1 MEHTKEKLSALVREM
16 QTATTY
22 NKGVYILNIEF
33 FLDKYSNEMFRAG
46 AFFYILVETG
56 TAEFVVDCHSY
67 IVGKGDML
75 LVAPRMSIEL
85 MKKSSDFGTCGLCL
99 EPFFFDSLS
108 IGNYVYKRLYNSS
121 HTTYV
126 LRLED
131 SDTGHIRKTL
141 DLMSHYLTSDHP
153 AEMAGSLV
161 NFLLLQITEIFHS
174 QNVHPAG
181 RVRRSD
187 ALFRLFRKLLAENY
201 RKEHE
206 LQFYAD
212 SLHISQT
219 YLSRVIRQVSGKTV
233 NNYIAEALYTDAR
246 RLLVFTDLTVKEIAE
261 QLGFSDQSSFGKFFK
276 RNQRHL
282 LQTFV
287 TNIKNSTTC
296 KSGCCTIYAQ
306 IGE

>member
-1 MEHTKEKLSALVREM
+1 MEHQKEKLSALVREM
-16 QTATTY
+16 TTATTY

-276 RNQRHL
+276 
-282 LQTFV
+282 
-287 TNIKNSTTC
+287 K
-296 KSGCCTIYAQ
+296 KSETSPANFRDEYKKLHNL
-306 IGE
+306 

>member
-33 FLDKYSNEMFRAG
+33 FLDKYNNEMFRAG

-56 TAEFVVDCHSY
+56 TAEFVIDCHSY
-67 IVGKGDML
+67 IIGKGDML

-85 MKKSSDFGTCGLCL
+85 MKKSSDFGTCGLCM

-108 IGNYVYKRLYNSS
+108 IGNYVYKQLYNSS

-212 SLHISQT
+212 SLHVSQT

-246 RLLVFTDLTVKEIAE
+246 RLLVFTDLTVKEISE

-276 RNQRHL
+276 
-282 LQTFV
+282 
-287 TNIKNSTTC
+287 K
-296 KSGCCTIYAQ
+296 KSETSPANFRDEYKKLHNL
-306 IGE
+306 

>member
-1 MEHTKEKLSALVREM
+1 MEHAKETLSTLVREM
-16 QTATTY
+16 QTVTTY

-67 IVGKGDML
+67 IVGKEDML
-75 LVAPRMSIEL
+75 LVAPRMSVKL
-85 MKKSSDFGTCGLCL
+85 MKKSSDFGTCGLCM

-131 SDTGHIRKTL
+131 SDTVHIRKTL

-181 RVRRSD
+181 RVKHSD

-219 YLSRVIRQVSGKTV
+219 YLSRVIRQISGKTV

-276 RNQRHL
+276 
-282 LQTFV
+282 
-287 TNIKNSTTC
+287 K
-296 KSGCCTIYAQ
+296 KSETSPANFRDEYKKLHNL
-306 IGE
+306 

>member
-1 MEHTKEKLSALVREM
+1 MEHTKETLSTLVREM
-16 QTATTY
+16 QTVTTY
-22 NKGVYILNIEF
+22 NKGVYILDIEF

-46 AFFYILVETG
+46 ACFYILVETG

-276 RNQRHL
+276 
-282 LQTFV
+282 
-287 TNIKNSTTC
+287 K
-296 KSGCCTIYAQ
+296 KSETSPANFRDEYKKLHNL
-306 IGE
+306 

>member
-33 FLDKYSNEMFRAG
+33 FLDKYNNEMFRAG

-75 LVAPRMSIEL
+75 LVAPRMSVKL
-85 MKKSSDFGTCGLCL
+85 MKKSSDFGTCGLCM

-108 IGNYVYKRLYNSS
+108 IGNYVYKQLYNSS

-131 SDTGHIRKTL
+131 SDTVHIRKTL

-181 RVRRSD
+181 RVKHSD

-219 YLSRVIRQVSGKTV
+219 YLSRVIRQISGKTV

-276 RNQRHL
+276 
-282 LQTFV
+282 
-287 TNIKNSTTC
+287 K
-296 KSGCCTIYAQ
+296 KSETSPANFRDEYKKLHNL
-306 IGE
+306 

>member
-1 MEHTKEKLSALVREM
+1 MEHAKETLSTLVREM
-16 QTATTY
+16 QTVTTY

-75 LVAPRMSIEL
+75 LVAPRMSVKL
-85 MKKSSDFGTCGLCL
+85 MKKSSDFGTCGLCM

-108 IGNYVYKRLYNSS
+108 IGSYVYKRLYNSS
-121 HTTYV
+121 NTTYV

-131 SDTGHIRKTL
+131 SDTVHIRKTL

-181 RVRRSD
+181 RVKHSD

-219 YLSRVIRQVSGKTV
+219 YLSRVIRQISGKTV

-276 RNQRHL
+276 
-282 LQTFV
+282 
-287 TNIKNSTTC
+287 K
-296 KSGCCTIYAQ
+296 KSETSPANFRDEYKKLHNL
-306 IGE
+306 

>member
-1 MEHTKEKLSALVREM
+1 MEHTKETLSTLVREM

-181 RVRRSD
+181 RVKHSD

-219 YLSRVIRQVSGKTV
+219 YLSRVIRQISGKTV

-276 RNQRHL
+276 
-282 LQTFV
+282 
-287 TNIKNSTTC
+287 K
-296 KSGCCTIYAQ
+296 KSETSPANFRDEYKKLHNL
-306 IGE
+306 

>member
-206 LQFYAD
+206 LKFYAD

-276 RNQRHL
+276 
-282 LQTFV
+282 
-287 TNIKNSTTC
+287 K
-296 KSGCCTIYAQ
+296 KSETSPANFRDEYKKLHNL
-306 IGE
+306 

>member
-1 MEHTKEKLSALVREM
+1 MEHTKEKLSALAREM

-276 RNQRHL
+276 
-282 LQTFV
+282 
-287 TNIKNSTTC
+287 K
-296 KSGCCTIYAQ
+296 KSETSPANFRDEYKKLHNL
-306 IGE
+306 

>member
-1 MEHTKEKLSALVREM
+1 MEHTKETLSTLVREM
-16 QTATTY
+16 QTVTTY

-33 FLDKYSNEMFRAG
+33 FLDKYSNEMVRAG

-56 TAEFVVDCHSY
+56 TAEFVIDCHSY
-67 IVGKGDML
+67 IIGKGDML
-75 LVAPRMSIEL
+75 LVAPRMSVKL
-85 MKKSSDFGTCGLCL
+85 MKKSSDFGTCGLCM

-131 SDTGHIRKTL
+131 SDTVHIRKTL

-181 RVRRSD
+181 RVKHSD

-219 YLSRVIRQVSGKTV
+219 YLSRVIRQISGKTV

-276 RNQRHL
+276 
-282 LQTFV
+282 
-287 TNIKNSTTC
+287 K
-296 KSGCCTIYAQ
+296 KSETSPANFRDEYKKLHNL
-306 IGE
+306 

>member
-1 MEHTKEKLSALVREM
+1 MEHAKETLSTLVREM
-16 QTATTY
+16 QKVTTY

-75 LVAPRMSIEL
+75 LVAPRMSVKL
-85 MKKSSDFGTCGLCL
+85 MKKSSDFGTCGLCM

-108 IGNYVYKRLYNSS
+108 IGSYVYKRLYNSS

-131 SDTGHIRKTL
+131 SDTVHIRKTL

-181 RVRRSD
+181 RVKHSD

-219 YLSRVIRQVSGKTV
+219 YLSRVIRQISGKTV

-276 RNQRHL
+276 
-282 LQTFV
+282 
-287 TNIKNSTTC
+287 K
-296 KSGCCTIYAQ
+296 KSETSPANFRDEYKKLHNL
-306 IGE
+306 

>member
-1 MEHTKEKLSALVREM
+1 MCIRDRVREM

-261 QLGFSDQSSFGKFFK
+261 QLGFSDQSSFGKVFK
-276 RNQRHL
+276 
-282 LQTFV
+282 
-287 TNIKNSTTC
+287 K
-296 KSGCCTIYAQ
+296 KSETSPANFRDEYKKLHNL
-306 IGE
+306 

>member
-1 MEHTKEKLSALVREM
+1 MEHAKETLSTLVREM
-16 QTATTY
+16 QTVTTY

-75 LVAPRMSIEL
+75 LVAPRMSVKL
-85 MKKSSDFGTCGLCL
+85 MKKSSDFGTCGLCM

-131 SDTGHIRKTL
+131 SDTVHIRKTL

-174 QNVHPAG
+174 QSVHPAG
-181 RVRRSD
+181 RVKHSD

-219 YLSRVIRQVSGKTV
+219 YLSRVIRQISGKTV

-276 RNQRHL
+276 
-282 LQTFV
+282 
-287 TNIKNSTTC
+287 K
-296 KSGCCTIYAQ
+296 KSETSPANFRDEYKKLHNL
-306 IGE
+306 

>member
-276 RNQRHL
+276 
-282 LQTFV
+282 
-287 TNIKNSTTC
+287 K
-296 KSGCCTIYAQ
+296 KSETSPANFRDEYKKLHNL
-306 IGE
+306 

>member
-1 MEHTKEKLSALVREM
+1 MEHTKETLSTLVREM
-16 QTATTY
+16 QTVTTY

-56 TAEFVVDCHSY
+56 TAEFVIDCHSY
-67 IVGKGDML
+67 IIGKGDML
-75 LVAPRMSIEL
+75 LVAPRMSVKL

-276 RNQRHL
+276 
-282 LQTFV
+282 
-287 TNIKNSTTC
+287 K
-296 KSGCCTIYAQ
+296 KSETSPANFRDEYKKLHNL
-306 IGE
+306 

>member
-1 MEHTKEKLSALVREM
+1 MEHAKETLSTLVREM
-16 QTATTY
+16 QTVTTY

-276 RNQRHL
+276 
-282 LQTFV
+282 
-287 TNIKNSTTC
+287 K
-296 KSGCCTIYAQ
+296 KSETSPANFRDEYKKLHNL
-306 IGE
+306 

>member
-1 MEHTKEKLSALVREM
+1 MEHTKETLSTLVREM
-16 QTATTY
+16 QTVTTY

-56 TAEFVVDCHSY
+56 TAEFVIDCHSY
-67 IVGKGDML
+67 IIGKGDML
-75 LVAPRMSIEL
+75 LVAPRMSVKL
-85 MKKSSDFGTCGLCL
+85 MKKSSGFGTCGLCM

-131 SDTGHIRKTL
+131 SDTVHIRKTL

-181 RVRRSD
+181 RVKHSD

-219 YLSRVIRQVSGKTV
+219 YLSRVIRQISGKTV

-276 RNQRHL
+276 
-282 LQTFV
+282 
-287 TNIKNSTTC
+287 K
-296 KSGCCTIYAQ
+296 KSETSPANFRDEYKKLHNL
-306 IGE
+306 

>member
-233 NNYIAEALYTDAR
+233 NNYIAEVLYTDAR

-276 RNQRHL
+276 
-282 LQTFV
+282 
-287 TNIKNSTTC
+287 K
-296 KSGCCTIYAQ
+296 KSETSPANFRDEYKKLHNL
-306 IGE
+306 

>member
-1 MEHTKEKLSALVREM
+1 MEHAKETLSTLVREM
-16 QTATTY
+16 QTVTTY

-75 LVAPRMSIEL
+75 LVAPRMSVKL
-85 MKKSSDFGTCGLCL
+85 FQKSSDFGTCGLCM

-108 IGNYVYKRLYNSS
+108 IGSYVYKRLYNSS

-131 SDTGHIRKTL
+131 SDTVHIRKTL

-181 RVRRSD
+181 RVKHSD

-219 YLSRVIRQVSGKTV
+219 YLSRVIRQISGKTV

-276 RNQRHL
+276 
-282 LQTFV
+282 
-287 TNIKNSTTC
+287 K
-296 KSGCCTIYAQ
+296 KSETSPANFRDEYKKLHNL
-306 IGE
+306 

>member
-1 MEHTKEKLSALVREM
+1 MEHTKETLSTLVREM
-16 QTATTY
+16 QTVTTY

-56 TAEFVVDCHSY
+56 TAEFVIDCHSY
-67 IVGKGDML
+67 IIGKGDML
-75 LVAPRMSIEL
+75 LVAPRMSVKL
-85 MKKSSDFGTCGLCL
+85 MKKSSDFGTCGLCM

-108 IGNYVYKRLYNSS
+108 IGNYVYRRLYNSS

-131 SDTGHIRKTL
+131 SDTVHIRKTL

-181 RVRRSD
+181 RVKHSD

-219 YLSRVIRQVSGKTV
+219 YLSRVIRQISGKTV

-276 RNQRHL
+276 
-282 LQTFV
+282 
-287 TNIKNSTTC
+287 K
-296 KSGCCTIYAQ
+296 KSETSPANFRDEYKKLHNL
-306 IGE
+306 

>member
-99 EPFFFDSLS
+99 EPFFCDSLS

-276 RNQRHL
+276 
-282 LQTFV
+282 
-287 TNIKNSTTC
+287 K
-296 KSGCCTIYAQ
+296 KSETSPANFRDEYKKLHNL
-306 IGE
+306 

>member
-33 FLDKYSNEMFRAG
+33 FLDKYNNEMFRAG

-85 MKKSSDFGTCGLCL
+85 MKKSSDFGTCGLCM

-108 IGNYVYKRLYNSS
+108 IGNYVYKQLYNSS

-161 NFLLLQITEIFHS
+161 NSLLLQITEIFHS

-212 SLHISQT
+212 SLHVSQT

-246 RLLVFTDLTVKEIAE
+246 RLLVFTDLTVKEISE

-276 RNQRHL
+276 
-282 LQTFV
+282 
-287 TNIKNSTTC
+287 K
-296 KSGCCTIYAQ
+296 KSETSPANFRDEYKKLHNL
-306 IGE
+306 

>member
-67 IVGKGDML
+67 IVGKGDMF

-276 RNQRHL
+276 
-282 LQTFV
+282 
-287 TNIKNSTTC
+287 K
-296 KSGCCTIYAQ
+296 KSETSPANFRDEYKKLHNL
-306 IGE
+306 

>member
-33 FLDKYSNEMFRAG
+33 FLDKYNNEMFRAG

-212 SLHISQT
+212 SLHVSQT

-246 RLLVFTDLTVKEIAE
+246 RLLVFTDLTVKEISE

-276 RNQRHL
+276 
-282 LQTFV
+282 
-287 TNIKNSTTC
+287 K
-296 KSGCCTIYAQ
+296 KSETSPANFRDEYKKLHNL
-306 IGE
+306 

>member
-1 MEHTKEKLSALVREM
+1 MEHAKETLSTLVREM
-16 QTATTY
+16 QTVTTY

-75 LVAPRMSIEL
+75 LVAPRMSVKL
-85 MKKSSDFGTCGLCL
+85 MKKSSDFGTCGLCM

-131 SDTGHIRKTL
+131 SDTVHIRKTL

-181 RVRRSD
+181 RVKHSD

-219 YLSRVIRQVSGKTV
+219 YQSRVIRQISGKTV

-276 RNQRHL
+276 
-282 LQTFV
+282 
-287 TNIKNSTTC
+287 K
-296 KSGCCTIYAQ
+296 KSETSPANFRDEYKKLHNL
-306 IGE
+306 

>member
-1 MEHTKEKLSALVREM
+1 M
-16 QTATTY
+16 QTVTTY

-67 IVGKGDML
+67 IVGKRDML
-75 LVAPRMSIEL
+75 LVAPRMSVKL
-85 MKKSSDFGTCGLCL
+85 MKKSSDFGTCGLCM

-131 SDTGHIRKTL
+131 SDTVHIHKTL

-181 RVRRSD
+181 RVKHSD

-219 YLSRVIRQVSGKTV
+219 YLSRVIRQISGKTV

-276 RNQRHL
+276 
-282 LQTFV
+282 
-287 TNIKNSTTC
+287 K
-296 KSGCCTIYAQ
+296 KSETSPANFRDEYKKLHNL
-306 IGE
+306 

>member
-1 MEHTKEKLSALVREM
+1 MEHTKETLSTLVREM
-16 QTATTY
+16 QTVTTY

-56 TAEFVVDCHSY
+56 TAEFVIDCHSY
-67 IVGKGDML
+67 IIGKGDML
-75 LVAPRMSIEL
+75 LVAPRMSVKL
-85 MKKSSDFGTCGLCL
+85 MKKSSDFGTCGLCM

-131 SDTGHIRKTL
+131 SDTVHIRKTL

-181 RVRRSD
+181 RVKHSD

-219 YLSRVIRQVSGKTV
+219 YLSRVIRQISGKTV

-276 RNQRHL
+276 
-282 LQTFV
+282 
-287 TNIKNSTTC
+287 K
-296 KSGCCTIYAQ
+296 KSETSHANFRDEYKKLHNL
-306 IGE
+306 

>member
-33 FLDKYSNEMFRAG
+33 FLDKYNNEMFRAG

-75 LVAPRMSIEL
+75 LVSPRMSIEL
-85 MKKSSDFGTCGLCL
+85 MKKSSDFGTCGLCM

-108 IGNYVYKRLYNSS
+108 IGNYVYKQLYNSS

-212 SLHISQT
+212 SLHVSQT

-246 RLLVFTDLTVKEIAE
+246 RLLVFTDLTVKEISE

-276 RNQRHL
+276 
-282 LQTFV
+282 
-287 TNIKNSTTC
+287 K
-296 KSGCCTIYAQ
+296 KSETSPANFRDEYKKLHNL
-306 IGE
+306 

>member
-1 MEHTKEKLSALVREM
+1 MEHTKETLSTLVREM
-16 QTATTY
+16 QTVTTY

-56 TAEFVVDCHSY
+56 TAEFVIDCHSY
-67 IVGKGDML
+67 IIGKGDML
-75 LVAPRMSIEL
+75 LVAPRMSVKL
-85 MKKSSDFGTCGLCL
+85 MKKSSDFGTCGLCM

-131 SDTGHIRKTL
+131 SDTVHIRKTL

-161 NFLLLQITEIFHS
+161 NFLLLQITQIFHS

-181 RVRRSD
+181 RVKHSD

-219 YLSRVIRQVSGKTV
+219 YLSRVIRQISGKTV

-276 RNQRHL
+276 
-282 LQTFV
+282 
-287 TNIKNSTTC
+287 K
-296 KSGCCTIYAQ
+296 KSETSPANFRDEYKKLHNL
-306 IGE
+306 

>member
-1 MEHTKEKLSALVREM
+1 MEHTKETLSTLVREM
-16 QTATTY
+16 QTVTTY

-56 TAEFVVDCHSY
+56 TAEFVIDCHSY
-67 IVGKGDML
+67 IIGKGDML
-75 LVAPRMSIEL
+75 LVAPRMSVKL
-85 MKKSSDFGTCGLCL
+85 MKKSSDFGTCGLCM

-131 SDTGHIRKTL
+131 SDTVHIRKTL

-181 RVRRSD
+181 RVKHSD

-219 YLSRVIRQVSGKTV
+219 YLSRVIGQISGKTV

-276 RNQRHL
+276 
-282 LQTFV
+282 
-287 TNIKNSTTC
+287 K
-296 KSGCCTIYAQ
+296 KSETSPANFRDEYKKLHNL
-306 IGE
+306 

>member
-1 MEHTKEKLSALVREM
+1 MEHAKETLSTLVREM
-16 QTATTY
+16 QTVTTY

-75 LVAPRMSIEL
+75 LVAPRMSVKL
-85 MKKSSDFGTCGLCL
+85 MKKSSDFGTCGLCM

-131 SDTGHIRKTL
+131 SDTVHIRKTL
-141 DLMSHYLTSDHP
+141 DLMSHYLTSNHP

-161 NFLLLQITEIFHS
+161 NCLLLQITEIFHS

-181 RVRRSD
+181 RVKHSD

-219 YLSRVIRQVSGKTV
+219 YLSRVIRQISGKTV

-276 RNQRHL
+276 
-282 LQTFV
+282 
-287 TNIKNSTTC
+287 K
-296 KSGCCTIYAQ
+296 KSETSPANFRDEYKKLHNL
-306 IGE
+306 

>member
-1 MEHTKEKLSALVREM
+1 M
-16 QTATTY
+16 QTVTTY

-75 LVAPRMSIEL
+75 LVAPRMSVKL
-85 MKKSSDFGTCGLCL
+85 MKKSSDFGTCGLCM

-131 SDTGHIRKTL
+131 SDTVHIRKTL

-181 RVRRSD
+181 RVKHSD

-219 YLSRVIRQVSGKTV
+219 YLSRVIRQISGKTV

-246 RLLVFTDLTVKEIAE
+246 RLLVFTDLTAKEIAE

-276 RNQRHL
+276 
-282 LQTFV
+282 
-287 TNIKNSTTC
+287 K
-296 KSGCCTIYAQ
+296 KSETSPANFRDEYKKLHNL
-306 IGE
+306 

>member
-33 FLDKYSNEMFRAG
+33 FLDKYNNEMFRAG

-85 MKKSSDFGTCGLCL
+85 MRKSSDFGTCGLCM

-212 SLHISQT
+212 SLHVSQT

-276 RNQRHL
+276 
-282 LQTFV
+282 
-287 TNIKNSTTC
+287 K
-296 KSGCCTIYAQ
+296 KSETSPANFRDEYKKLHNL
-306 IGE
+306 

>member
-1 MEHTKEKLSALVREM
+1 MEHTKETLSTLVREM
-16 QTATTY
+16 QTVTTY
-22 NKGVYILNIEF
+22 NKGVYILDIEF

-56 TAEFVVDCHSY
+56 TTEFVVDCHSY

-75 LVAPRMSIEL
+75 LVAPRMSVKL
-85 MKKSSDFGTCGLCL
+85 MKKSSDFGTCGLCM

-131 SDTGHIRKTL
+131 SDTVHIRKTL

-181 RVRRSD
+181 RVKHSD

-219 YLSRVIRQVSGKTV
+219 YLSRVIRQISGKTV

-276 RNQRHL
+276 
-282 LQTFV
+282 
-287 TNIKNSTTC
+287 K
-296 KSGCCTIYAQ
+296 KSETSPANFRDEYKKLHNL
-306 IGE
+306 

>member
-141 DLMSHYLTSDHP
+141 DLLPHYLTSDHP

-276 RNQRHL
+276 
-282 LQTFV
+282 
-287 TNIKNSTTC
+287 K
-296 KSGCCTIYAQ
+296 KSETSPANFRDEYKKLHNL
-306 IGE
+306 

>member
-1 MEHTKEKLSALVREM
+1 M
-16 QTATTY
+16 QTVTTY

-56 TAEFVVDCHSY
+56 TAEFVIDCHSY
-67 IVGKGDML
+67 IIGKGDML
-75 LVAPRMSIEL
+75 LVAPRMSVKL
-85 MKKSSDFGTCGLCL
+85 MKKSSDFGTCGLCM

-181 RVRRSD
+181 RVKHSD

-219 YLSRVIRQVSGKTV
+219 YLSRVIRQISGKTV

-276 RNQRHL
+276 
-282 LQTFV
+282 
-287 TNIKNSTTC
+287 K
-296 KSGCCTIYAQ
+296 KSETSPANFRDEYKKLHNL
-306 IGE
+306 

>member
-33 FLDKYSNEMFRAG
+33 FLDKYNNEMVRAG

-85 MKKSSDFGTCGLCL
+85 MKKSSDFGTCGLCM

-108 IGNYVYKRLYNSS
+108 IGNYVYKQLYNSS

-212 SLHISQT
+212 SLHVSQT

-246 RLLVFTDLTVKEIAE
+246 RLLVFTDLTVKEISE

-276 RNQRHL
+276 
-282 LQTFV
+282 
-287 TNIKNSTTC
+287 K
-296 KSGCCTIYAQ
+296 KSETSPANFRDEYKKLHNL
-306 IGE
+306 

>member
-1 MEHTKEKLSALVREM
+1 MEHTKETLSTLVREM
-16 QTATTY
+16 QTVTTY

-56 TAEFVVDCHSY
+56 TAEFVIDCHSY
-67 IVGKGDML
+67 IIGKGDML
-75 LVAPRMSIEL
+75 LVAPRMSVKL
-85 MKKSSDFGTCGLCL
+85 MKKSSDFGTCGLCM

-131 SDTGHIRKTL
+131 SDTVHIRKTL

-181 RVRRSD
+181 KVKHSD

-219 YLSRVIRQVSGKTV
+219 YLSRVIRQISGKTV

-276 RNQRHL
+276 
-282 LQTFV
+282 
-287 TNIKNSTTC
+287 K
-296 KSGCCTIYAQ
+296 KSETSPANFRDEYKKLHNL
-306 IGE
+306 